1 MHKFTI
7 SNYINMALPQSFSII
22 IVRSKSFDILW
33 SYRLNEA
40 CLLDQNKFLSLL
52 KEIKVFW
59 NILRLWW
66 ALTQQTNHICEGHES
81 TYDVEN
87 IQLLSIS
94 KETLPI
100 QCSYNGVLI
109 NLMLSCLRVFK
120 KNKNKKNPS
129 FYKGRIKKACLRNT
143 YVEITVKF

>member
-1 MHKFTI
+1 MCFP
-7 SNYINMALPQSFSII
+7 SNFYPCFLFIHSS
-22 IVRSKSFDILW
+22 
-33 SYRLNEA
+33 RLIPPIYTFPSVSEDE
-40 CLLDQNKFLSLL
+40 LSLDQNKFLSLL